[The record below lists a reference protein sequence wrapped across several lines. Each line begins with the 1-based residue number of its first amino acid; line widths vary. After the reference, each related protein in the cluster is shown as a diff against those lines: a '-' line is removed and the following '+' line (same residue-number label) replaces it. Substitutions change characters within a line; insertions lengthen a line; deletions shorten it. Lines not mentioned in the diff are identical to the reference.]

1 MLDESVQGQ
10 SIVILVL
17 AIAGQ
22 KIIKALTVFRI
33 TVEAAES
40 R

>member
-1 MLDESVQGQ
+1 MSGLDDRIYKGSRQIEQIG
-10 SIVILVL
+10 LEYL
-17 AIAGQ
+17 
-22 KIIKALTVFRI
+22 FRI

>member
-10 SIVILVL
+10 SIVVLVL

-22 KIIKALTVFRI
+22 KIIKALNGLLMVC
-33 TVEAAES
+33 
-40 R
+40 